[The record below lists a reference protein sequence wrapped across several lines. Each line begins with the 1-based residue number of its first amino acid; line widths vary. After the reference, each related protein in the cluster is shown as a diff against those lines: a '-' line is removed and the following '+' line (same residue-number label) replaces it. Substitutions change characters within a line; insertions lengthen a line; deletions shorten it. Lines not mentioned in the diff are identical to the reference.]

1 MSKGQTQSSPPTAFY
16 DQVCDL
22 LQHLYDYAYLER
34 HPMATLWPLGSA
46 HKTAAAALRDLLLDA
61 MERIHPEGR
70 RSGDERVWRPYD
82 ILMLRYSDGYAPDD
96 VAARLHVSRRQFQ
109 RDHRKGLEAVTAVL
123 WHGADQEVRR
133 AFARD
138 PALSG
143 EQPGDLASASAGSLG
158 AVVADMSLQLQSV
171 KLGEL
176 TASALTYAAALVEAN
191 ECSLALPPRAPEVWV
206 RVDVMLARQAI
217 LAAVS
222 ALSRRCG
229 GEVQVRYGEPDAM
242 VSLYVTRRG
251 HGALG
256 DDALSAHAEDVS
268 SLLEAQGGRLQT
280 RGAESEIAWELC
292 LPRAKP
298 QRVLVVD
305 DNERFLRLFERF
317 LAAEGYDFEGV
328 SGPEVALSTIASRQ
342 PDLVI
347 VDVMM
352 RGMDGWDLIQRMRM
366 PPASLE
372 APIVVCSVLNESGL
386 AQALGAQGYLKKPV
400 TQTEVLETVR
410 RLLDGYS
417 PAERPT
423 AGH

>member
-1 MSKGQTQSSPPTAFY
+1 MSTAQTQSGPPRAFH

-34 HPMATLWPLGSA
+34 HPMATLWPLGTA

-61 MERIHPEGR
+61 MEQIHPEGR

-82 ILMLRYSDGYAPDD
+82 ILVLRYSDGYAPDD
-96 VAARLHVSRRQFQ
+96 VAERLHVSRRQFQ

-123 WHGADQEVRR
+123 WHGADQAVRR
-133 AFARD
+133 AFDREGAPSAD
-138 PALSG
+138 VDG
-143 EQPGDLASASAGSLG
+143 NLATPSDGTLG
-158 AVVADMSLQLQSV
+158 AAVAEMSLQLQSV

-176 TASALTYAAALVEAN
+176 ASSALTYAAALVESN
-191 ECSLALPPRAPEVWV
+191 ECSLILPSRAPEVWV

-217 LAAVS
+217 LGAVS
-222 ALSRRCG
+222 ALSSRCG
-229 GEVQVRYGEPDAM
+229 GEVQVSYGVPTDM
-242 VSLYVTRRG
+242 VSLYVVRRG
-251 HGALG
+251 DSSGG
-256 DDALSAHAEDVS
+256 DDAPAARADDVS
-268 SLLEAQGGRLQT
+268 SLLDVQGGRLLT
-280 RGAESEIAWELC
+280 RCEADETTWELR

-305 DNERFLRLFERF
+305 DNARFLRLFERF

-328 SGPEVALSTIASRQ
+328 SGPEAALSSIAARR
-342 PDLVI
+342 PDLII

-366 PPASLE
+366 PPASLDT
-372 APIVVCSVLNESGL
+372 PIVVCSVLNEPGL

-400 TQTEVLETVR
+400 TQSEVIETVH

-417 PAERPT
+417 PAERPPT
-423 AGH
+423 GR